1 MAQQLQFTEP
11 QANAIL
17 EMRLYKLIGLE
28 IDALMKEHEDTIA
41 NIYRYEDILAR
52 KDSMAQVIMNE
63 LDAYKKEYARPR
75 RTVIENTGQVVFEE
89 KKPEEMDVYFLMD
102 RFGYSK
108 TIDTPT
114 YERNKEAVETENSYV
129 IRCKNTG
136 KICLFTNTGQLY
148 TVKLSDIP
156 FGKFRDKGIPI
167 DNVSNYD
174 SSKEDILCVA
184 SQADLNLYRILF
196 TTKQAMMKVVSG
208 GEFDVAKKT
217 VAATKL
223 NDGDEVKSIALLV
236 EQRNIVLQTHEG
248 YFLRFPIEEVPE
260 KKKGAVGVRG
270 MKLGVNDYIEEVY
283 YTRNAQ
289 EQTIEY
295 KGKSLELNKLK
306 SGSRDSKGVKVRI

>member
-1 MAQQLQFTEP
+1 MREQFTEC
-11 QANAIL
+11 AN
-17 EMRLYKLIGLE
+17 R
-28 IDALMKEHEDTIA
+28 ALS
-41 NIYRYEDILAR
+41 LAE
-52 KDSMAQVIMNE
+52 KKA
-63 LDAYKKEYARPR
+63 KEYG
-75 RTVIENTGQVVFEE
+75 T
-89 KKPEEMDVYFLMD
+89 
-102 RFGYSK
+102 
-108 TIDTPT
+108 
-114 YERNKEAVETENSYV
+114 
-129 IRCKNTG
+129 
-136 KICLFTNTGQLY
+136 
-148 TVKLSDIP
+148 
-156 FGKFRDKGIPI
+156 